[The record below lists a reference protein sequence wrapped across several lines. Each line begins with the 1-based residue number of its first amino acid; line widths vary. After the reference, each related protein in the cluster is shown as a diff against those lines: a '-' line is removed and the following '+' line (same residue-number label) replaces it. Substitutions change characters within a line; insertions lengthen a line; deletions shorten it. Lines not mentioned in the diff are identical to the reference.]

1 MMETTI
7 CTQYHVGR
15 RNVCGRFKRRS
26 FVSATNL
33 KMELMWT
40 FDVYHV
46 TRNNRIKHVNVAL
59 FYMLNSYQDWC
70 CKTLCIT
77 HHTDYRHSHQASNY
91 HQMTGEEGNEQVKT
105 LPGKGV
111 ANTHDCNVFCI
122 FVRACCKHFV
132 CVCGCVR
139 VSCVG

>member
-91 HQMTGEEGNEQVKT
+91 HQMTGEEGNEREKE
-105 LPGKGV
+105 LLIHMI
-111 ANTHDCNVFCI
+111 AMCFVFL
-122 FVRACCKHFV
+122 
-132 CVCGCVR
+132 CVR
-139 VSCVG
+139 VASILCACVCACVFPV